1 MRQEVKLQV
10 EPLFVSPFKD
20 KVLTQTMGKGTKVE
34 AQQQQ
39 SMTEGIRQYR
49 NKQKS
54 RKHETQDIKAS

>member
-34 AQQQQ
+34 AQQQE
-39 SMTEGIRQYR
+39 SMTEGIRQHR

-54 RKHETQDIKAS
+54 RKRETRDIKAS

>member
-1 MRQEVKLQV
+1 M
-10 EPLFVSPFKD
+10 SPFKD

-49 NKQKS
+49 NKQKA

>member
-39 SMTEGIRQYR
+39 SMTEGIRQTPEQTEI
-49 NKQKS
+49 QK
-54 RKHETQDIKAS
+54 T